1 MSELHASMP
10 NLYVVRKSGIH
21 HKGVFAK
28 QDIQKGTCVIE
39 YTGEKIIKAESD
51 RRAYKAIE
59 AHKRNNNNGRVY
71 IFELNKR
78 YDIDGSVTYNTAR
91 FINHSCNPNCET
103 ENVRG
108 KIWITAI
115 LDIRKGEEISYDYCY
130 DLEDYQD
137 HPCVCGSKNCM
148 GYIVAEEHRGKLK
161 RLLRAH

>member
-1 MSELHASMP
+1 MQK
-10 NLYVVRKSGIH
+10 LYAIRKSGIH

-28 QDIQKGTCVIE
+28 TYIPKGTRVIE
-39 YTGEKIIKAESD
+39 YTGDKITKAESD
-51 RRAYKAIE
+51 RRADAAIE
-59 AHKRNNNNGRVY
+59 AHKKNGNNGKVY

-78 YDIDGSVTYNTAR
+78 YDLDGSVSWNTAR
-91 FINHSCNPNCET
+91 FINHSCDPNCET
-103 ENVRG
+103 LNDRG

-115 LDIRKGEEISYDYCY
+115 RDIRKGEELSYDYCY

-137 HPCVCGSKNCM
+137 HPCSCGSKNCM